1 MAATAFAASFL
12 TTFRNTGVAPR
23 TFPDGVVT
31 DKDLLARIVASA
43 AKKVERSPTRTRKLD
58 LG

>member
-1 MAATAFAASFL
+1 ME
-12 TTFRNTGVAPR
+12 PR
-23 TFPDGVVT
+23 TFPNGVVT